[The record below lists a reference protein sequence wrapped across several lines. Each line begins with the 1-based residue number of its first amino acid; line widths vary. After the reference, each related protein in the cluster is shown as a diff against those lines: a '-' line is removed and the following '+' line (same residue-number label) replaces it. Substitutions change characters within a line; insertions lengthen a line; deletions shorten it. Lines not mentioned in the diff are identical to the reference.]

1 MNAGIIVAGG
11 EGARYGSYKQREM
24 LLDKRVYQ
32 HVLDVFISSDLIES
46 IYLVV
51 HEDLY
56 KEIEKDLSMYKT
68 EKTIVLCK
76 GGETRSQSVYNAVSI
91 IDKGYNLSLIH
102 I

>member
-32 HVLDVFISSDLIES
+32 YGLDVFISSDLIES

-51 HEDLY
+51 HNDLY
-56 KEIEKDLSMYKT
+56 KTIEKDLTTYNTK
-68 EKTIVLCK
+68 KTIK
-76 GGETRSQSVYNAVSI
+76 N
-91 IDKGYNLSLIH
+91 
-102 I
+102 